1 MRVAVADD
9 ALLVREGLARIL
21 SALGIEV
28 TVSAADI
35 DELLHAVD
43 RDPPDVAI
51 LDIRMPP
58 GYSSEGLR
66 AAAQLAVTH
75 PQVGVLVLSQYRE
88 PSYAAALLAT
98 SVTRRG
104 LPAQRARILY
114 PDQLASALYRITA
127 GEIVVDSAV
136 IDDALGSAGANDRLT
151 ALSARELEVL
161 RLLAQGLTDRGICDQ
176 LTLSPR
182 TVASHVQHI
191 FTKLALPDSDHD
203 NRRVHAVLAYLDHR
217 GYRSLSASP

>member
-1 MRVAVADD
+1 MRVALADD

-28 TVSAADI
+28 TASANDV
-35 DELLHAVD
+35 DELLLAVD

-58 GYSSEGLR
+58 GYSDEGLR

-75 PQVGVLVLSQYRE
+75 PPVGVLILSQYRE
-88 PSYAAALLAT
+88 PSYAAALLAA
-98 SVTRRG
+98 SATRRG
-104 LPAQRARILY
+104 YLLKQTILY
-114 PDQLASALYRITA
+114 PDQLAGALYRITA
-127 GEIVVDSAV
+127 GETVVDSAV
-136 IDDALGSAGANDRLT
+136 IDDALGSADASDRLR

-191 FTKLALPDSDHD
+191 FTKLALPEGDHD
-203 NRRVHAVLAYLDHR
+203 NRRVHAVLAYLDHPATAR
-217 GYRSLSASP
+217 

>member
-1 MRVAVADD
+1 MRVALADD

-28 TVSAADI
+28 TASAADI

-58 GYSSEGLR
+58 GYSDEGLR

-75 PQVGVLVLSQYRE
+75 PQVGVLILSQYRE

-98 SVTRRG
+98 SATRRG
-104 LPAQRARILY
+104 YLLKETILH

-127 GEIVVDSAV
+127 GETVVDSAV

-191 FTKLALPDSDHD
+191 FTKLALPDGDHD

-217 GYRSLSASP
+217 GYR

>member
-1 MRVAVADD
+1 MRVVLADD

-21 SALGIEV
+21 NALGIEV
-28 TVSAADI
+28 TASAGDV
-35 DELLHAVD
+35 DELLHAID

-75 PQVGVLVLSQYRE
+75 PQVGVLILSQYRE

-104 LPAQRARILY
+104 YLLKDTLLY

-127 GEIVVDSAV
+127 GETVVDSAV

-161 RLLAQGLTDRGICDQ
+161 RLLAQGLTDRGICEQ

-203 NRRVHAVLAYLDHR
+203 NRRVHAVLAYLDHPATAR
-217 GYRSLSASP
+217 

>member
-1 MRVAVADD
+1 MRVALADD

-21 SALGIEV
+21 SALGIEI
-28 TVSAADI
+28 TASADDV
-35 DELLHAVD
+35 DELLDAID

-58 GYSSEGLR
+58 GYSDEGLR

-75 PQVGVLVLSQYRE
+75 PKVGVLILSQYRE
-88 PSYAAALLAT
+88 PSYAAALVAT
-98 SVTRRG
+98 SATRRG
-104 LPAQRARILY
+104 YLLKETILY

-127 GEIVVDSAV
+127 GETVVDSAV

-161 RLLAQGLTDRGICDQ
+161 RLLAQGLTDRGICEQ

-203 NRRVHAVLAYLDHR
+203 NRRVHAVLAYLDHP
-217 GYRSLSASP
+217 ANAP

>member
-1 MRVAVADD
+1 MRVALADD

-21 SALGIEV
+21 SALGIEI
-28 TVSAADI
+28 TASADDV
-35 DELLHAVD
+35 DELLDAID

-58 GYSSEGLR
+58 GYSDEGLR

-75 PQVGVLVLSQYRE
+75 PHVGVLILSQYRE
-88 PSYAAALLAT
+88 PSYAAALVAT
-98 SVTRRG
+98 SATRRG
-104 LPAQRARILY
+104 YLLKETILY

-127 GEIVVDSAV
+127 GETVVDSAV

-161 RLLAQGLTDRGICDQ
+161 RLLAQGLTDRGICEQ

-203 NRRVHAVLAYLDHR
+203 NRRVHAVLAYLDHP
-217 GYRSLSASP
+217 ANAP